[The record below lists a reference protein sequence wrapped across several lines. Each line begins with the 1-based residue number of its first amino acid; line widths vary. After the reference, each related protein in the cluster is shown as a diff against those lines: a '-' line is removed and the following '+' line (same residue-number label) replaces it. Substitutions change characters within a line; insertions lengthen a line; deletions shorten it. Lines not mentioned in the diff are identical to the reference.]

1 MVAILML
8 SPEILAGTR
17 VTLGRGSWL
26 LQLPLLVHVAAGI
39 TGLLTGF
46 LALSLVKGGEGH
58 RRIGRVFV
66 TAMIVMGAVGAAIAA
81 YEHKLGSVAG
91 GFLSAYFVVTA
102 MLTVRPWTA
111 ESRRLLIAATVTAA
125 LGGLYT
131 LGGGIALA
139 AKGLSV
145 YDGVPVPAMFIFGTI
160 TVLAALSDVGVI
172 RRGGLTGT
180 PRLVRH
186 IWRMCY
192 ALFIA
197 SGSFFLGQAQVFPKP
212 YRIFPL
218 LAIPAFAPIV
228 IMLYWIWRVRL
239 RRSLRGLV
247 LRTREGHAAQAA

>member
-46 LALSLVKGGEGH
+46 LALSLVKGSEGH

-66 TAMIVMGAVGAAIAA
+66 TAM
-81 YEHKLGSVAG
+81 
-91 GFLSAYFVVTA
+91 
-102 MLTVRPWTA
+102 LTVRAWTA
-111 ESRRLLIAATVTAA
+111 ESRRLLIAAMVIAA
-125 LGGLYT
+125 LGGLYS
-131 LGGGIALA
+131 LVGGIALA
-139 AKGLSV
+139 SKSLSV

-197 SGSFFLGQAQVFPKP
+197 SGSFFLGQAQVFPKA

-239 RRSLRGLV
+239 RRSLQGLV
-247 LRTREGHAAQAA
+247 LRTREAQAA

>member
-46 LALSLVKGGEGH
+46 LALSLVKGSEGH
-58 RRIGRVFV
+58 RRIGRVF
-66 TAMIVMGAVGAAIAA
+66 
-81 YEHKLGSVAG
+81 
-91 GFLSAYFVVTA
+91 VTA

-111 ESRRLLIAATVTAA
+111 ESRRLLVAATVTAA

-145 YDGVPVPAMFIFGTI
+145 YDGVTVPAMFIFGTI

-197 SGSFFLGQAQVFPKP
+197 SGSFFLGQAQVFPKA

-239 RRSLRGLV
+239 RRSLQGLV
-247 LRTREGHAAQAA
+247 LRTREAQAA